1 MRTSF
6 TGGVSIPPSTVWGVV
21 ANRLFPGLI
30 EVTWSPGRESIVWDV
45 RFPRVILGALGAV
58 ARAKGMTELAK
69 QAGMSRESLYRAL
82 SKDGNPQLST
92 VMKVLDAMGYRL
104 DVKSTAAE

>member
-1 MRTSF
+1 M
-6 TGGVSIPPSTVWGVV
+6 
-21 ANRLFPGLI
+21 
-30 EVTWSPGRESIVWDV
+30 ESGHVG
-45 RFPRVILGALGAV
+45 VILSALGDV

-92 VMKVLDAMGYRL
+92 VMKVLDALGYKL

>member
-1 MRTSF
+1 MPDAKLMDEARLVEF
-6 TGGVSIPPSTVWGVV
+6 DPSDVLDSDET
-21 ANRLFPGLI
+21 I
-30 EVTWSPGRESIVWDV
+30 EAFLQDAMESGHVG
-45 RFPRVILGALGAV
+45 VILSALGDV

-92 VMKVLDAMGYRL
+92 VMKVLDALGYKL

>member
-1 MRTSF
+1 M
-6 TGGVSIPPSTVWGVV
+6 
-21 ANRLFPGLI
+21 NKD
-30 EVTWSPGRESIVWDV
+30 DV
-45 RFPRVILGALGAV
+45 RLVEFDASLVLDSDEGIEAFLQDAMESGHVGVILSALGDV

-92 VMKVLDAMGYRL
+92 VMKVLDALGYKL